1 MKIFPKIFWW
11 YCLLIFQVMCRDPPT
26 VKIEKQGT
34 ISGMFMKMYRTQ
46 SIVAYLGIP
55 YAHPPIGM
63 MRFSP
68 PVVDELPKWEGTRNG
83 SVSQPNCYQNTN
95 NPPPKHTMVLNKL
108 LSKMDIN
115 MTMMDMA
122 SDRYDEDCLYLNI
135 FVPDGEFSEVSWNF
149 GNIDFAVFASNCIS
163 PSVLSGATQI
173 LVIPPFPTTK
183 LTRIYRLA
191 KNSCFRPPEKE
202 AENNKHSSEES
213 FSAAF
218 FRVPHASVHFKVG
231 KNSRKSSKR
240 KNRSEWSEKQSVFT

>member
-1 MKIFPKIFWW
+1 
-11 YCLLIFQVMCRDPPT
+11 MCRDPPT
-26 VKIEKQGT
+26 VKIDKQGT

-68 PVVDELPKWEGTRNG
+68 PIVDELPKWEGIRNG

-108 LSKMDIN
+108 LNKMDIN

-135 FVPDGEFSEVSWNF
+135 FVPDGELTNQNFFDKNRFFIQKMHFS
-149 GNIDFAVFASNCIS
+149 
-163 PSVLSGATQI
+163 SVLSGATQI
-173 LVIPPFPTTK
+173 LVIFSPTTK
-183 LTRIYRLA
+183 
-191 KNSCFRPPEKE
+191 FRRYPLL
-202 AENNKHSSEES
+202 
-213 FSAAF
+213 F
-218 FRVPHASVHFKVG
+218 F
-231 KNSRKSSKR
+231 
-240 KNRSEWSEKQSVFT
+240 